1 MSATT
6 QDEGRRYAAEDER
19 SLDFVQRLI
28 ASSAIAAFI
37 GSLAVALAA
46 YLVLGGVHQ
55 LPRDSVIG
63 LWVMTGVIGLVT
75 AEAVLLFHQ
84 RRWYSPWL
92 LLGLLPMAASAYWI
106 F

>member
-1 MSATT
+1 MTVMS
-6 QDEGRRYAAEDER
+6 DEARRYAAEEER

-37 GSLAVALAA
+37 GSLAIVLAA
-46 YLVLGGVHQ
+46 YLAASGVHQ

-75 AEAVLLFHQ
+75 AAAVLVLHR
-84 RRWYSPWL
+84 RRWYSPFVL
-92 LLGLLPMAASAYWI
+92 IGLLPMVTSAYWI

>member
-1 MSATT
+1 MPTMT
-6 QDEGRRYAAEDER
+6 DEGRRFAAEEER

-37 GSLAVALAA
+37 GSLAIVLAA
-46 YLVLGGVHQ
+46 YLAASGVHD

-63 LWVMTGVIGLVT
+63 LWIMTGVIGLVT
-75 AEAVLLFHQ
+75 AAAVLVLH
-84 RRWYSPWL
+84 RRHWYSPFVL
-92 LLGLLPMAASAYWI
+92 IGLLPMAGSAYWI